1 MTKVIQTY
9 NRTALVLLQYE
20 MLHMQ
25 AWTQAAES
33 APPYL
38 SAALLVRRDD
48 SKVSGLMCDR

>member
-1 MTKVIQTY
+1 MTKVIRTY